1 MTEENKLTFA
11 DWMLYKNAMLL
22 YDKSNIFNI
31 SFDEKMAT
39 GVGKVNIIRLHDDQV
54 QLIDNNVIVWTE
66 FENCKLILRTI
77 EQLTD
82 EEKKYINDNL
92 FYGLFKN
99 TLENQHKVWT
109 TVNKLCAVCKNKT
122 ELIDYLRK
130 KNIMIEKPDWF
141 EIGKAV
147 KDE

>member
-1 MTEENKLTFA
+1 MTDRLTLA
-11 DWMLYKNAMLL
+11 DCYKYPEADVQFTTDDNTIQRGYVRAIQVHSDTELE
-22 YDKSNIFNI
+22 IECFPI
-31 SFDEKMAT
+31 SFYHKTVSD
-39 GVGKVNIIRLHDDQV
+39 
-54 QLIDNNVIVWTE
+54 
-66 FENCKLILRTI
+66 CKLILRDI
-77 EQLTD
+77 SQLTD
-82 EEKKYINDNL
+82 DEKKYINDNL

-141 EIGKAV
+141 EIGKAA
-147 KDE
+147 KDDK

>member
-66 FENCKLILRTI
+66 FENCKLILRSI

-82 EEKKYINDNL
+82 EEKQYIV
-92 FYGLFKN
+92 KN
-99 TLENQHKVWT
+99 FVFVSWNVFE
-109 TVNKLCAVCKNKT
+109 KLT
-122 ELIDYLRK
+122 ELNLTVLMGYCWFLKLKDLFDYLRE

-141 EIGKAV
+141 EIGKAG
-147 KDE
+147 KG

>member
-66 FENCKLILRTI
+66 FGNCKLILRSI

-82 EEKKYINDNL
+82 EEEQYIV
-92 FYGLFKN
+92 KN
-99 TLENQHKVWT
+99 FVFVSWNVFE
-109 TVNKLCAVCKNKT
+109 KLT
-122 ELIDYLRK
+122 ELNLTVLMGYCWFLKLKDLFDYLRE
-130 KNIMIEKPDWF
+130 KNIMNEKPDWF